1 MQLSTGPWS
10 YNRFT
15 AYEQSLTEGAKP
27 DFLDMDKDGD
37 KEEPMKKAIK
47 EKGSKKCDD
56 CGSEHCDCDDK
67 KEVKESL
74 SGERYK
80 KALEKGAMY
89 SRKESEDVKKRGK
102 VGGRGGRSDFGDG
115 DRGSGNKNKR
125 RRGVEVEEM
134 EEQAIQ
140 TEGNCYQ
147 SGGKVKGYQKGGKVK
162 SKELKEALINSIMGD
177 GLANNPVSAEII
189 VEHMSDEWVEA
200 ILDDL
205 SD

>member
-10 YNRFT
+10 YNRFA

-56 CGSEHCDCDDK
+56 CGSEDCDCDDK
-67 KEVKESL
+67 KKEVK
-74 SGERYK
+74 
-80 KALEKGAMY
+80 
-89 SRKESEDVKKRGK
+89 
-102 VGGRGGRSDFGDG
+102 
-115 DRGSGNKNKR
+115 
-125 RRGVEVEEM
+125 
-134 EEQAIQ
+134 
-140 TEGNCYQ
+140 EGNCYQ
-147 SGGKVKGYQKGGKVK
+147 EGGKVKGYQKGGKVK
-162 SKELKEALINSIMGD
+162 SKEMKEALINSIMGD

-189 VEHMSDEWVEA
+189 VEHMSDEWAEA

-205 SD
+205 AD